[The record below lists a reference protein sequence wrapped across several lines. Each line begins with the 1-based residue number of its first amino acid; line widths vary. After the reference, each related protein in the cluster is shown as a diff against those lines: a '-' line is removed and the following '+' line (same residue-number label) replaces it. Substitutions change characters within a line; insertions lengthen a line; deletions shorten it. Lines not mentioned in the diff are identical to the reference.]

1 MPSKQ
6 SSLPRAC
13 WSQSPRSV
21 KFADSAAAPSSGSA
35 APPKSSSSGPAVFKP
50 PAEAPAPAPAAPSP
64 VASKFQDPRELKLSY
79 EQLKAGLP
87 GGVDPAKK
95 EQYLSDADFEKI
107 LKSPRS
113 QFNEMKAWKQQQLKK
128 AAGLY

>member
-50 PAEAPAPAPAAPSP
+50 PAEAPAPAPAPSP

-107 LKSPRS
+107 MKSPRS
-113 QFNEMKAWKQQQLKK
+113 EFNEMKPWKQAQLKK